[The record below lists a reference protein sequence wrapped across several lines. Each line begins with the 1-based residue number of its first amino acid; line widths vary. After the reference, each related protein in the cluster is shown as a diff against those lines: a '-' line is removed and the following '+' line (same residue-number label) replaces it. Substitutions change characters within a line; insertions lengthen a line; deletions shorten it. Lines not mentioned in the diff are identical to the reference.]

1 MSIKQLHECVDAQMV
16 RTYKRKSERASYGSE
31 ALGSALD
38 AVQAGTAVRA
48 TSRMYGVPAKTI
60 RRHRDMKVSAPGIT
74 TLGSKRT
81 VFKPEYESLLV
92 QHIQDMSKAL
102 FGLTTVDVRRLAYD
116 LAEHLKIDHPFKSPS
131 AGIDWLKG
139 FLRRHSSLSIRAPE
153 ATSIS
158 RAVGFN
164 RPQVSAFFHVLK
176 DALDKSHVDALKIW
190 NMDETGLS
198 NVHKPVNIVAIKGA
212 RSVGKITSGERGV
225 TVTVLCAMNAAGTF
239 VPPTFV
245 YPRKRMVQS
254 LMNGAPA
261 GALGLCTA
269 SGWTDSSIFMRWLQH
284 FTTFIKCSP
293 EDPHILVL
301 DGHHSHKT
309 LEACLFAREKGVIIV
324 TFPPH
329 CTHRLQPLDVCFFK
343 SLKSAYNL
351 ESGNWM
357 TSNPGRRIS
366 VFEVASIFANAYNKC
381 AAVQKAVTGFQV
393 CGIWPYNPDQFND
406 DDFTA
411 SYLTE
416 EPISQ
421 SQATP
426 SADPAVATDT
436 STTDPAAT
444 TSPNFDAVPTD
455 PAVATDTSTTDP
467 AATTSPNFDA
477 VPTDPAVATD
487 TSTTDPAAT
496 TSPNFDAVPTDPA
509 STTDPATD
517 IATTS
522 AMSVSTP
529 VMPPSSVRFKAALA
543 ELSPRPHI
551 AVQRTRKRKT
561 ESAVNVTSSPYKQ
574 LLTEKA
580 VKTTAKPRK
589 VPAKGKAKCGLNKP
603 ADKCA
608 KSVQKK
614 VKATARHSS
623 VPTTAKLNKAERC
636 RGCDILEGSKEDVE
650 LQQGWIA
657 CEGCG
662 KWFHDV
668 CRGKWF
674 A

>member
-1 MSIKQLHECVDAQMV
+1 
-16 RTYKRKSERASYGSE
+16 
-31 ALGSALD
+31 
-38 AVQAGTAVRA
+38 
-48 TSRMYGVPAKTI
+48 
-60 RRHRDMKVSAPGIT
+60 
-74 TLGSKRT
+74 
-81 VFKPEYESLLV
+81 
-92 QHIQDMSKAL
+92 
-102 FGLTTVDVRRLAYD
+102 
-116 LAEHLKIDHPFKSPS
+116 
-131 AGIDWLKG
+131 
-139 FLRRHSSLSIRAPE
+139 
-153 ATSIS
+153 
-158 RAVGFN
+158 
-164 RPQVSAFFHVLK
+164 
-176 DALDKSHVDALKIW
+176 
-190 NMDETGLS
+190 
-198 NVHKPVNIVAIKGA
+198 
-212 RSVGKITSGERGV
+212 
-225 TVTVLCAMNAAGTF
+225 
-239 VPPTFV
+239 
-245 YPRKRMVQS
+245 
-254 LMNGAPA
+254 
-261 GALGLCTA
+261 
-269 SGWTDSSIFMRWLQH
+269 
-284 FTTFIKCSP
+284 
-293 EDPHILVL
+293 
-301 DGHHSHKT
+301 
-309 LEACLFAREKGVIIV
+309 
-324 TFPPH
+324 
-329 CTHRLQPLDVCFFK
+329 
-343 SLKSAYNL
+343 
-351 ESGNWM
+351 
-357 TSNPGRRIS
+357 

-436 STTDPAAT
+436 STTDPA
-444 TSPNFDAVPTD
+444 
-455 PAVATDTSTTDP
+455 
-467 AATTSPNFDA
+467 
-477 VPTDPAVATD
+477 
-487 TSTTDPAAT
+487 
-496 TSPNFDAVPTDPA
+496 
-509 STTDPATD
+509 TD

-529 VMPPSSVRFKAALA
+529 VVPPSSVRFKAALA

-608 KSVQKK
+608 KFVQKK

-662 KWFHDV
+662 KWFHDMCAEENGLLDDDYFTCKKCV
-668 CRGKWF
+668 P
-674 A
+674 

>member
-1 MSIKQLHECVDAQMV
+1 MV

-48 TSRMYGVPAKTI
+48 ASRMYGVPAKTI

-293 EDPHILVL
+293 KDPHILVL

-309 LEACLFAREKGVIIV
+309 LEACLFAREKGVIII

-426 SADPAVATDT
+426 FA
-436 STTDPAAT
+436 
-444 TSPNFDAVPTD
+444 
-455 PAVATDTSTTDP
+455 
-467 AATTSPNFDA
+467 
-477 VPTDPAVATD
+477 DPAVATD

-529 VMPPSSVRFKAALA
+529 VVPPSSVRFKAALA

-608 KSVQKK
+608 KFVQKK

-662 KWFHDV
+662 KWFHDMCAEENGLLDDDYFTCKKCV
-668 CRGKWF
+668 P
-674 A
+674 